1 MICRECGGECPL
13 GTDDYD
19 SVIHQGDCSRLRV
32 IRMLRQ
38 FPIISDLEV
47 QAHTCHV
54 DGRIIDHGISRT
66 CPAWGRLMRVISR
79 NPVPGCFC
87 SKEQILKCYNKH
99 FVTYEE
105 DVLAAAFFIE
115 D

>member
-1 MICRECGGECPL
+1 LVYSNFRKGVMICRECGGECPL

-54 DGRIIDHGISRT
+54 DGRIIDHGEHDL
-66 CPAWGRLMRVISR
+66 GRYDDIAA
-79 NPVPGCFC
+79 
-87 SKEQILKCYNKH
+87 
-99 FVTYEE
+99 
-105 DVLAAAFFIE
+105 LAYIRQATA
-115 D
+115 